1 MEQSTISYIDS
12 PLVHDRIHNY
22 FIHYLADHFT
32 DTANH
37 FSKKEKGKE
46 RERERLI
53 KNETNIDVSITTEQV
68 QSMRKPQTQTLTN
81 MLLQAE

>member
-12 PLVHDRIHNY
+12 PVVHDRIHNY

-46 RERERLI
+46 RERLI
-53 KNETNIDVSITTEQV
+53 QNETNIVASITTEQV

>member
-46 RERERLI
+46 RERGLYKI
-53 KNETNIDVSITTEQV
+53 K
-68 QSMRKPQTQTLTN
+68 QT
-81 MLLQAE
+81 